1 MVGFFYVVSMFNK
14 KSKIFVVGTS
24 GAGKSTFARTLASRI
39 GVADIELDALF
50 WKANWTESGSE
61 EFRAKILKAIAENE
75 GWVMHG
81 NYNKVRDITWKNT
94 ETLIWLDYSKAIVMC
109 RVIKR
114 SISRIFT
121 KEKLWAGNQESIKKT
136 FFSKQSII
144 LWSWQT
150 YATRRQQ
157 YLKFQEDPVYQHI
170 KVIQFKKPSQ
180 AEEFLQSL

>member
-1 MVGFFYVVSMFNK
+1 MFNK

-24 GAGKSTFARTLASRI
+24 GAGKSTFARALSEKV
-39 GVADIELDALF
+39 GVVDIELDALF
-50 WKANWTESGSE
+50 WKANWTESGPE
-61 EFRAKILKAIAENE
+61 EFRAKILKAIVENQ

-94 ETLIWLDYSKAIVMC
+94 ETLIWLDYSKTIVLY

-114 SISRIFT
+114 SITRIFT
-121 KEKLWAGNQESIKKT
+121 KEKLWAGNQESLRKT

-150 YATRRQQ
+150 YSTRRQQ
-157 YLKFQEDPVYQHI
+157 YLRFQKDPEYQHI
-170 KVIQFKKPSQ
+170 KLIRFSKPSE
-180 AEEFLQSL
+180 AEEFLCSI